1 MYRKRRNQDET
12 EDLNIT
18 NAFTDLMS
26 NAFMIL
32 SFFLILAT
40 MQIWQGNKENLELI
54 SRTENMSELLEEL
67 NNIREENKQLASINE
82 ELRTQNESLYNTS
95 PIIIDEKSGNFQ
107 FPSGSAEL
115 TSELRNYITN
125 TVAPQINQIINSQ
138 DIDFIQVIGHTD
150 GQVLGNVTSN
160 LDQNLERVAQN
171 QISVTQLTAG
181 SNADLALMRAL
192 AVVQE
197 LQRQGEFRDI
207 QFRAYSG
214 AQLYLPSGGFA
225 PVNRSQDD
233 TRRRMEIRFIPP
245 GRSNTQSD
253 G

>member
-1 MYRKRRNQDET
+1 MYRKRRHYQQENEELD
-12 EDLNIT
+12 IT

-32 SFFLILAT
+32 SFFLILSSLL
-40 MQIWQGNKENLELI
+40 IWQTQTENSELKKGVENIAELIKKLTDLEKENE
-54 SRTENMSELLEEL
+54 
-67 NNIREENKQLASINE
+67 QLKSINE
-82 ELRTQNESLYNTS
+82 SLKKENKTLNSAS

-115 TSELRNYITN
+115 TPDLKGYITEIV
-125 TVAPQINQIINSQ
+125 TPQIKQIINTQ

-150 GQVLGNVTSN
+150 GQVVGAGVSGN
-160 LDQNLERVAQN
+160 LDQNLEKVAQN
-171 QISVTQLTAG
+171 QLSVKELKPG
-181 SNADLALMRAL
+181 SNGDLALMRAL

-197 LQRQGEFRDI
+197 LQQQGEFKNV

-233 TRRRMEIRFIPP
+233 TRRRIEIRFIPP
-245 GRSNTQSD
+245 GRSN
-253 G
+253 